1 MRFDYDTSYV
11 DPQRLVRYRSQ
22 WLAYGALVLA
32 LIAAPFVLPAYY
44 VGELNYLFI
53 VSIASLALMILTGYT
68 GQVSLGHAAFM
79 AVGAYAH
86 AWFLNNGLGFIAAIL
101 CASALTAVVGL
112 IIGLPA
118 IRVSGLYLA
127 MITLACALVTEQ
139 IIGRWKDVTGG
150 YSGLPVP
157 PPVVFGFDVGSLRP
171 FYFLCLIILIA
182 VLLGLINLVRGRT
195 GRAFVGVRDSEAAA
209 YTLGIWIGGYKVLAF
224 VISAFV
230 TGIAGALLAHHLQF
244 LTPDGFGLT
253 LSMELVLMVVI
264 GGLGSLRGAI
274 FGAVLIGLLPA
285 LISKIKP
292 ALPAGIATQFG
303 LETFVFG
310 LILALFVMFEP
321 AGLNG
326 RWIKLKVLLQNFPI
340 YRHSTFRRGKA
351 YMHSERYR

>member
-127 MITLACALVTEQ
+127 MVTLAC
-139 IIGRWKDVTGG
+139 
-150 YSGLPVP
+150 
-157 PPVVFGFDVGSLRP
+157 
-171 FYFLCLIILIA
+171 
-182 VLLGLINLVRGRT
+182 
-195 GRAFVGVRDSEAAA
+195 
-209 YTLGIWIGGYKVLAF
+209 
-224 VISAFV
+224 
-230 TGIAGALLAHHLQF
+230 
-244 LTPDGFGLT
+244 
-253 LSMELVLMVVI
+253 
-264 GGLGSLRGAI
+264 
-274 FGAVLIGLLPA
+274 
-285 LISKIKP
+285 
-292 ALPAGIATQFG
+292 
-303 LETFVFG
+303 
-310 LILALFVMFEP
+310 
-321 AGLNG
+321 
-326 RWIKLKVLLQNFPI
+326 
-340 YRHSTFRRGKA
+340 
-351 YMHSERYR
+351 

>member
-1 MRFDYDTSYV
+1 MRFDYDTSYA
-11 DPQRLVRYRSQ
+11 DPQRLLRYRSQ
-22 WLAYGALVLA
+22 WIAYGTLVLA
-32 LIAAPFVLPAYY
+32 LIAAPWVLPPYY

-79 AVGAYAH
+79 AIGAYAH
-86 AWFLNNGLGFIAAIL
+86 AWFLNNGLGFIASIL
-101 CASALTAVVGL
+101 CASALTAAVGL
-112 IIGLPA
+112 VIGLPA

-127 MITLACALVTEQ
+127 MITLAGALVTEQ

-150 YSGLPVP
+150 YSGLSVP
-157 PPVVFGFDVGSLRP
+157 APIVFGFDFGSLRA
-171 FYFLCLIILIA
+171 FYFLCLF
-182 VLLGLINLVRGRT
+182 VLVLVLSGLLNLMRGRT

-209 YTLGIWIGGYKVLAF
+209 YTLGIWVGGYKVLAF

-264 GGLGSLRGAI
+264 GGLGSLRGAV
-274 FGAVLIGLLPA
+274 FGAVLIGLLPT

-292 ALPAGIATQFG
+292 ALPASIATQFG

-326 RWIKLKVLLQNFPI
+326 RWIKLKVLLQNFPL
-340 YRHSTFRRGKA
+340 YRRNTFRRGKV

>member
-11 DPQRLVRYRSQ
+11 DPQRLLRYRSQ

-32 LIAAPFVLPAYY
+32 LIAAPWLLPAYY

-53 VSIASLALMILTGYT
+53 VSIASLGLMILTGYT
-68 GQVSLGHAAFM
+68 GQVSLGHAAFL

-86 AWFLNNGLGFIAAIL
+86 AWFLNNGFGFIASIL
-101 CASALTAVVGL
+101 CASALTAMVGL
-112 IIGLPA
+112 VIGLPA

-127 MITLACALVTEQ
+127 MVTLACALVTEQ

-157 PPVVFGFDVGSLRP
+157 APIVFGFDVGSLRA
-171 FYFLCLIILIA
+171 FYFLCLFILIA
-182 VLLGLINLVRGRT
+182 VLVGLINLVRGRT

-209 YTLGIWIGGYKVLAF
+209 YTLGIWVGGYKVLAF

-274 FGAVLIGLLPA
+274 FGAVLIGLLPT

-303 LETFVFG
+303 LETFAFG

-340 YRHSTFRRGKA
+340 YRRSTFRRGKA